1 MNRFNNV
8 SDLLNFIEN
17 QRRIDPKVNLDRM
30 FGFCEV
36 FGNPQN
42 TFKSIHVTGTNGKG
56 SVVSYLRSIFM
67 EHGLNVATFTSPYI
81 TKFNERISY
90 NNCPISDNDLLEIGN
105 SIIEKY
111 ETFNLLNLGTP
122 SFFEFVTLIGF
133 IYFSKIK
140 IDIAII
146 EVGIGGTL
154 DSTNVI
160 NSIASVIT
168 NVNFD
173 HMNILGDTLEEILNN
188 KLGILKKNT
197 KLIVGLKDENLISLS
212 KTKAKEM
219 SSKIYTPLLE
229 AFEIKKCDIFSSRFL
244 KKGLGELEIFLPG
257 IHQIENCLV
266 ALTTFL
272 ETKEEFGIKDTNYN
286 LIKNALSKT
295 RWPGRLEVISEK
307 PLVVLDGGHN
317 IDGVTRVCEFV
328 KQLNYSTKRCIFA
341 CSDNKEKEKMIK
353 QIAPVFDEI
362 IITSFTYKRHSSAQE
377 LFDYLDHPNK
387 ILIES
392 IDEIIKYVYKE
403 PYEFNLFLGSLYFV
417 SEIRPKLKA

>member
-1 MNRFNNV
+1 
-8 SDLLNFIEN
+8 
-17 QRRIDPKVNLDRM
+17 M

-140 IDIAII
+140 VDIAII

-160 NSIASVIT
+160 SSIASVIT

-173 HMNILGDTLEEILNN
+173 HMNILGDTLAEILNN

-212 KTKAKEM
+212 KTKAKGPQQ
-219 SSKIYTPLLE
+219 KYPL
-229 AFEIKKCDIFSSRFL
+229 
-244 KKGLGELEIFLPG
+244 
-257 IHQIENCLV
+257 
-266 ALTTFL
+266 
-272 ETKEEFGIKDTNYN
+272 
-286 LIKNALSKT
+286 
-295 RWPGRLEVISEK
+295 
-307 PLVVLDGGHN
+307 
-317 IDGVTRVCEFV
+317 
-328 KQLNYSTKRCIFA
+328 
-341 CSDNKEKEKMIK
+341 
-353 QIAPVFDEI
+353 
-362 IITSFTYKRHSSAQE
+362 
-377 LFDYLDHPNK
+377 
-387 ILIES
+387 
-392 IDEIIKYVYKE
+392 KYF
-403 PYEFNLFLGSLYFV
+403 PHH
-417 SEIRPKLKA
+417 IW